1 LGLTL
6 HIILKVGIPLSTGP
20 MFLTQVSYAPTC
32 HNGNSC
38 VAEGYW
44 KTYLKF
50 ALKILYIDQGSFQSL
65 TWFPEKE
72 RDQMDDL
79 YVRTLRQFL

>member
-1 LGLTL
+1 
-6 HIILKVGIPLSTGP
+6 
-20 MFLTQVSYAPTC
+20 M
-32 HNGNSC
+32 
-38 VAEGYW
+38 AEGYW
-44 KTYLKF
+44 KTYLNF
-50 ALKILYIDQGSFQSL
+50 VLKILYVDQGSFQSL